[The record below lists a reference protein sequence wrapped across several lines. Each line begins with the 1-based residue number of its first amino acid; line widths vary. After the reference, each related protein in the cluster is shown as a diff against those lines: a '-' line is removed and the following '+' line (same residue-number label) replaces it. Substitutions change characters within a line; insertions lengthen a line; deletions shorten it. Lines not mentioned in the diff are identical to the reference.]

1 MKKKLIC
8 FLGVLLLM
16 MSLGQAAFAQTVNS
30 GENYSFD
37 DLFGKSVI
45 IKESNGAT
53 LVNGAKSDTVKI
65 LNRNNRTLVPI
76 RFVAEKLSANV
87 DWDQKTKTV
96 TVVYGDKTVK
106 LKENSKTMTIN
117 GKTAQMDVA
126 AVIVSGTTYL
136 PLRAV
141 GEALD
146 KTVDYSSDYR
156 MIAVY
161 SGNSNVSDFGIAYR
175 LANVLFDGKQ
185 LVYFDESNLMYLQ
198 DGKMYIMP
206 KNSTKGEPVEKQ
218 NGYVQKN
225 DIAYLVTGV
234 SAAMGGQKGV
244 YAIKGSEVKPL
255 FGGQI
260 RSYAIDDNGDYMYVV
275 ENVWGNALLDKSL
288 RMEYNGNLYRQN
300 LRKLAAG
307 EKSEAEY
314 LGVKGFVYG
323 MEPTYQDEN
332 HPAADKSWTLFTDKK
347 FTPVLKDGYVYI
359 NGVQFMDD
367 MSECQPTYGKYKIAI
382 TDRSHEKIGE
392 ADK

>member
-96 TVVYGDKTVK
+96 TVFSGDKTVK

-126 AVIVSGTTYL
+126 AIIVNGRTYL

-175 LANVLFDGKQ
+175 LANVLFDG
-185 LVYFDESNLMYLQ
+185 N
-198 DGKMYIMP
+198 
-206 KNSTKGEPVEKQ
+206 
-218 NGYVQKN
+218 
-225 DIAYLVTGV
+225 AYRRNT
-234 SAAMGGQKGV
+234 
-244 YAIKGSEVKPL
+244 
-255 FGGQI
+255 
-260 RSYAIDDNGDYMYVV
+260 
-275 ENVWGNALLDKSL
+275 L
-288 RMEYNGNLYRQN
+288 R
-300 LRKLAAG
+300 
-307 EKSEAEY
+307 
-314 LGVKGFVYG
+314 
-323 MEPTYQDEN
+323 
-332 HPAADKSWTLFTDKK
+332 
-347 FTPVLKDGYVYI
+347 
-359 NGVQFMDD
+359 
-367 MSECQPTYGKYKIAI
+367 
-382 TDRSHEKIGE
+382 
-392 ADK
+392 